1 MKSRLILRRLSIACL
16 MFIQA
21 LLPCLSLAQTGR
33 GSEAAP
39 AGLVNSV
46 SGSVYARSSITGIEV
61 LLKVGD
67 VFGPGTTFR
76 TGPDANVV
84 LLFADGQNVTLSQD
98 SEMRLDSY
106 RFDPRDAK
114 AGGASLGLTSGIM
127 RLVTGAIH
135 AENQD
140 ALFISAGRAS
150 IDILSKETT
159 AFVVEADPKAIGVGV
174 LAVIV
179 GEVALQAP
187 VGPITIVGAEQFT
200 RWQPG
205 AAPSAP
211 LPLAAAPAVFQA
223 AVAASRAT
231 IVGSNAPI
239 DIQSASVQA
248 ALASLPATGAGPA
261 QPQTQA
267 QSVESAIAAVTPA
280 ATSGGGRGCV
290 GSPC

>member
-1 MKSRLILRRLSIACL
+1 MKSRPILRKLTIACL

-33 GSEAAP
+33 GSQAAP

-46 SGSVYARSSITGIEV
+46 SGRVYARSATGIEV
-61 LLKVGD
+61 LLKAGD

-76 TGPDANVV
+76 TGPDSSVV
-84 LLFADGQNVTLSQD
+84 LLFADGQIVALSQD
-98 SEMRLDSY
+98 SEMRLDTY

-114 AGGASLGLTSGIM
+114 SGGTALGLTSGIM

-135 AENQD
+135 AGNQD
-140 ALFISAGRAS
+140 ALFISAGRAT
-150 IDILSKETT
+150 IDILSKDTT
-159 AFVVEADPKAIGVGV
+159 AFVVEADPKAPGVGV
-174 LAVIV
+174 LAVIA

-187 VGPITIVGAEQFT
+187 VGPVTIVEADQFT

-223 AVAASRAT
+223 AVAASLAT
-231 IVGSNAPI
+231 IVGSNAPV
-239 DIQSASVQA
+239 DIQSAAVQA

-261 QPQTQA
+261 QSQAQA
-267 QSVESAIAAVTPA
+267 QSVESAIAVVTPA

>member
-1 MKSRLILRRLSIACL
+1 MKSRPILRKLTIACL

-33 GSEAAP
+33 GSAAAP
-39 AGLVNSV
+39 AGLVHSV
-46 SGSVYARSSITGIEV
+46 SGKVYARSSTTGIEV
-61 LLKVGD
+61 LLKAGD

-76 TGPDANVV
+76 TGPDSSVV
-84 LLFADGQNVTLSQD
+84 LLFADGQNVALGPD
-98 SEMRLDSY
+98 SEMSLDTY

-114 AGGASLGLTSGIM
+114 SSGVALGVISGIV

-135 AENQD
+135 AANQD

-150 IDILSKETT
+150 INILSKDTT
-159 AFVVEADPKAIGVGV
+159 AFVVEADPKAIGVGM

-179 GEVALQAP
+179 GEIALQTP
-187 VGPITIVGAEQFT
+187 VGPVTIVEAEQFT

-205 AAPSAP
+205 AEPSAP
-211 LPLAAAPAVFQA
+211 SPLAAAPAVFQA
-223 AVAASRAT
+223 AVAAASAT
-231 IVGSNAPI
+231 IVGSNAPV

-267 QSVESAIAAVTPA
+267 QSVESAIAVVTPA

>member
-1 MKSRLILRRLSIACL
+1 MKSRPILRKLTIACL

-21 LLPCLSLAQTGR
+21 LLPCLSLAQTG
-33 GSEAAP
+33 SQAAP

-46 SGSVYARSSITGIEV
+46 SGSVYARRSTTGIEV
-61 LLKVGD
+61 LLKAGD

-76 TGPDANVV
+76 TGPDSSVV
-84 LLFADGQNVTLSQD
+84 LLFADGQIVALSQD
-98 SEMRLDSY
+98 SEMRLDTY

-114 AGGASLGLTSGIM
+114 AGGATLGLTSGIM

-135 AENQD
+135 AGNQD

-150 IDILSKETT
+150 IDILSKDTT
-159 AFVVEADPKAIGVGV
+159 AFVVEADPKAIGGGV
-174 LAVIV
+174 LAVTV
-179 GEVALQAP
+179 GEVALQTP
-187 VGPITIVGAEQFT
+187 VGPVTIVEAEQFT
-200 RWQPG
+200 RWQSG

-223 AVAASRAT
+223 AVAASLAT
-231 IVGSNAPI
+231 IVGSNAAV
-239 DIQSASVQA
+239 DIQAASVQA

-261 QPQTQA
+261 QPQAQA